1 MHKRVKTYTIFF
13 LSKQLFKKIKKK
25 IKKIMLKKKINIDQ
39 KHDFPSYPFII
50 ISLYIQVLVSKSC
63 YTSISQHDA
72 QVATWNGKIN
82 TNQQTAKSV
91 QVGGRCTFT
100 LP

>member
-1 MHKRVKTYTIFF
+1 
-13 LSKQLFKKIKKK
+13 
-25 IKKIMLKKKINIDQ
+25 MLKKYKYRS
-39 KHDFPSYPFII
+39 KTRFPIMFFIM

-82 TNQQTAKSV
+82 TNQQTAKRF

>member
-1 MHKRVKTYTIFF
+1 
-13 LSKQLFKKIKKK
+13 
-25 IKKIMLKKKINIDQ
+25 MLKKKINIDQ